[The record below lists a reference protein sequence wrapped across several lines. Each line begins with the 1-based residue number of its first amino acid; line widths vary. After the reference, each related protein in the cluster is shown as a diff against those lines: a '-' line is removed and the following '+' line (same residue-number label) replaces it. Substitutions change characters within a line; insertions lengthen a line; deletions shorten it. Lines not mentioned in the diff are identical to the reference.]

1 MMKITKQITFNTN
14 IHTYSK
20 LKEYCNNNNITLT
33 SFINSSIEQNLKRKK
48 VKEKLEHINQSIMN
62 FD

>member
-1 MMKITKQITFNTN
+1 MKITKQVTFNTN

-33 SFINSSIEQNLKRKK
+33 SFINKSIEQNLKSKK
-48 VKEKLEHINQSIMN
+48 TKKQVKDIKQSIMD